1 WKQKTLEC
9 LQLIKDKRQGKF
21 IDIQSIDSGLRNYYL
36 ALLFKLVSRVPNTTV
51 ELKNIVEKEFYQ
63 MGIEAIQRVHDT
75 AINDPKLYVKRI
87 LKILITLFKFVQ
99 GDFNS
104 EPDFMTSLDKAGE
117 NFINKNKVTE
127 AADNT
132 DKLPELLAQYCDA
145 LLRKHY
151 GKDRSQKKIQSNYG
165 KIFELIALERLV
177 LQLSES
183 VHYEGLMISKLRE
196 ACGFEYTSKLQQ
208 IFQDIGFNKI
218 LINLCQQYYKNQ
230 NLANIVDLSAM
241 VLNSKFSTFSEP
253 ANFALPIEFKAA
265 FESYKNFQAKK
276 FKGLKL
282 KLLHEL
288 SKAEMQMLYPKQKN
302 ILQVS
307 TYQMVI
313 LLLFNKFPS
322 CTVKQIQD
330 ETKIRPDL
338 LFHILGVLLKSN
350 LIKCLNINNNTF
362 DEDFN
367 ESDIKMA
374 YIMQINE
381 NFSGENIKKDL
392 ILPLKSAEQKTI
404 IDLNQSITIDGRM
417 VIQAEIVRIMKNC
430 KVLEKNLLIQ
440 EVIQQLSSR
449 FQPEIPVIEER
460 IRKLIEQE
468 FLRRQLNDNDM
479 LCYLDTNTKPS
490 G

>member
-1 WKQKTLEC
+1 
-9 LQLIKDKRQGKF
+9 
-21 IDIQSIDSGLRNYYL
+21 
-36 ALLFKLVSRVPNTTV
+36 
-51 ELKNIVEKEFYQ
+51 
-63 MGIEAIQRVHDT
+63 
-75 AINDPKLYVKRI
+75 
-87 LKILITLFKFVQ
+87 
-99 GDFNS
+99 
-104 EPDFMTSLDKAGE
+104 
-117 NFINKNKVTE
+117 
-127 AADNT
+127 
-132 DKLPELLAQYCDA
+132 
-145 LLRKHY
+145 
-151 GKDRSQKKIQSNYG
+151 YG

-313 LLLFNKFPS
+313 LLLFNTLPS
-322 CTVKQIQD
+322 WTGKQIQD

-338 LFHILGVLLKSN
+338 LFHILGDLLKSN
-350 LIKCLNINNNTF
+350 LIKCSNINNNTF

>member
-1 WKQKTLEC
+1 
-9 LQLIKDKRQGKF
+9 
-21 IDIQSIDSGLRNYYL
+21 
-36 ALLFKLVSRVPNTTV
+36 
-51 ELKNIVEKEFYQ
+51 
-63 MGIEAIQRVHDT
+63 
-75 AINDPKLYVKRI
+75 
-87 LKILITLFKFVQ
+87 
-99 GDFNS
+99 
-104 EPDFMTSLDKAGE
+104 
-117 NFINKNKVTE
+117 
-127 AADNT
+127 
-132 DKLPELLAQYCDA
+132 
-145 LLRKHY
+145 
-151 GKDRSQKKIQSNYG
+151 
-165 KIFELIALERLV
+165 
-177 LQLSES
+177 
-183 VHYEGLMISKLRE
+183 MISKLRE

-313 LLLFNKFPS
+313 LLLFNTLPS
-322 CTVKQIQD
+322 WTGKQIQD

-338 LFHILGVLLKSN
+338 LFHILGDLLKSN
-350 LIKCLNINNNTF
+350 LIKCSNINNNTF